1 LRLVHIYADIAART
15 EAIHSSAVTA
25 LESRSNTAKT
35 VEGAA
40 MPKLDDLGV
49 AEAAKAIR
57 TGETTA
63 EALAEALLTRAAAHA
78 SLNAFIAFEPDKVR
92 AAAREADR
100 KRAAGTSAGPLHGV
114 PLALKDNLNTADYP
128 TTGGTPGLAGR
139 STDLKGVAGIVARSA
154 PSTPAASIA
163 ATISSPV
170 ADAGPCRWPIQ
181 GRPG

>member
-63 EALAEALLTRAAAHA
+63 EALA
-78 SLNAFIAFEPDKVR
+78 
-92 AAAREADR
+92 
-100 KRAAGTSAGPLHGV
+100 
-114 PLALKDNLNTADYP
+114 
-128 TTGGTPGLAGR
+128 
-139 STDLKGVAGIVARSA
+139 
-154 PSTPAASIA
+154 
-163 ATISSPV
+163 
-170 ADAGPCRWPIQ
+170 DAG
-181 GRPG
+181 GRHTG